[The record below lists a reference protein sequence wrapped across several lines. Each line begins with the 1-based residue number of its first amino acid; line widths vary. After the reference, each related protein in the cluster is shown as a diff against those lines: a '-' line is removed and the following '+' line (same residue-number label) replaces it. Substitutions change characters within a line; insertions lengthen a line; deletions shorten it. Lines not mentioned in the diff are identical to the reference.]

1 LRRIK
6 AVILNLFQDDEGVA
20 MTDYPHGMQKEKPDG
35 WVAIT
40 AGLLLDTQ
48 NGLGAVSNRIE

>member
-1 LRRIK
+1 L
-6 AVILNLFQDDEGVA
+6 VIAALDCRAALA